1 MPSFDFEGHRLA
13 YTIYGQGNPVIL
25 LHGQLLS
32 QTMQEALA
40 RSASPKP
47 ARGRAKSQGRR
58 QISRAAGGV
67 TRRASPAPK

>member
-40 RSASPKP
+40 RGASPKP
-47 ARGRAKSQGRR
+47 ARPGKVPGPTANQPSRGRGHPP
-58 QISRAAGGV
+58 G
-67 TRRASPAPK
+67 